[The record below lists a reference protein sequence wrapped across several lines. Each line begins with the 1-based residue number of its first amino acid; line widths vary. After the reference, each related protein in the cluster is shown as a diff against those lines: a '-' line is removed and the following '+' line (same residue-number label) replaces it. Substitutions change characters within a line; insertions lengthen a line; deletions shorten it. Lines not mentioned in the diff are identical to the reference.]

1 MAFMGMV
8 FATVFVVLFI
18 VHISL
23 TILFFI
29 LAIVLKIVGK
39 VKDSRKMKIAGNV
52 FLVLGILFAVPV
64 IVFILY
70 LVFTTVFWS
79 VTLPDGKTKY
89 VLTRDVSVMRSY
101 AENPDESSLKELE
114 KLLDK
119 NSDLVF
125 WHDNNHYSVLD
136 MGLQV
141 GSADVVRLAL
151 EHGAIFDNPERYD
164 RMAYVATSMDYYLN
178 ICVDRSITEGD
189 VEIARMMFENNA
201 SMELKKPRDYYSN
214 VFGKAVWAV
223 LYNDDAV
230 TDTELEFIQV
240 FIDNGFS
247 SDRSF
252 LPLEEV
258 PSNNHF
264 SDKYYD
270 NAAAAEKSSNY
281 DRLMKLIGR

>member
-18 VHISL
+18 VHLSL
-23 TILFFI
+23 MTLFFI

-64 IVFILY
+64 IALIAY
-70 LVFTTVFWS
+70 LVFNTVFWS

-89 VLTRDVSVMRSY
+89 VLTRDVSAMRSY

-119 NSDLVF
+119 KSDLVF

-136 MGLQV
+136 IGLQV

-164 RMAYVATSMDYYLN
+164 HMAYVATSMDYYLN
-178 ICVDRSITEGD
+178 ICVDRSITKGD

-201 SMELKKPRDYYSN
+201 STELKKPRDYYSN

-223 LYNDDAV
+223 LYNDDTV

-270 NAAAAEKSSNY
+270 NADSAKKSGNY
-281 DRLMKLIGR
+281 NRIMNIIGK